1 MICSSFFTSSAPR
14 TSLGAI
20 AQALHLLFPSPS
32 LLISLVP
39 ALLPEGSLP
48 PSAGKSLL
56 GKPLDWQCNWPE
68 LRSIQTSEA
77 AARLFDLEKGAEEEE
92 QLALLADAFMHEDII
107 QEQKLQAE
115 IDEGEKAVKNFKPE
129 AEMKSD
135 DTAENEENNKGG
147 NTGLDLTPSL

>member
-1 MICSSFFTSSAPR
+1 MSQLRHTQHQQSI
-14 TSLGAI
+14 
-20 AQALHLLFPSPS
+20 SPS
-32 LLISLVP
+32 YNSPFL
-39 ALLPEGSLP
+39 A
-48 PSAGKSLL
+48 AGKSLL

-77 AARLFDLEKGAEEEE
+77 AARLFDLEKGAEEKEEE

-135 DTAENEENNKGG
+135 ETEGNEENKEGG
-147 NTGLDLTPSL
+147 NGGLDLTPSLSGTQTLSLSGGGEWKSQV

>member
-1 MICSSFFTSSAPR
+1 MQHQHR
-14 TSLGAI
+14 N
-20 AQALHLLFPSPS
+20 
-32 LLISLVP
+32 LITRYFC
-39 ALLPEGSLP
+39 ATA
-48 PSAGKSLL
+48 AGKSLL

-77 AARLFDLEKGAEEEE
+77 AARLFDLEKGAEEKEEE

-129 AEMKSD
+129 AETRGD
-135 DTAENEENNKGG
+135 ETLENEENKKNG
-147 NTGLDLTPSL
+147 NGGLDLTPSLSGTQTLSLSGGGEWKSQVKFSLVS

>member
-1 MICSSFFTSSAPR
+1 MQHQHR
-14 TSLGAI
+14 N
-20 AQALHLLFPSPS
+20 
-32 LLISLVP
+32 LITRNFC
-39 ALLPEGSLP
+39 ATA
-48 PSAGKSLL
+48 AGKSLL

-77 AARLFDLEKGAEEEE
+77 AARLFDLEKGAEEKEEE

-135 DTAENEENNKGG
+135 ETLENGENKKGENG
-147 NTGLDLTPSL
+147 NGGLDLTPSLGGTQTLSLSGGGEWKSQVKFSLVS